1 MRQII
6 SILFIAVILCACTIK
21 PNTYGTGTGQIE
33 PNSSWQNMLKV
44 DNPKLAQRL
53 FISNVLS
60 RKTNDLLD
68 VNLEITS
75 TYKKTQN
82 LQYQFSWFDKQ
93 GFVIE
98 QDKEPWKSVSLHG
111 NQIVNVGAIAPNSE
125 VAKFKLYVREV
136 NEEVYRF

>member
-6 SILFIAVILCACTIK
+6 SILFIAVILGACTIK

>member
-1 MRQII
+1 
-6 SILFIAVILCACTIK
+6 
-21 PNTYGTGTGQIE
+21 
-33 PNSSWQNMLKV
+33 MLKV

-53 FISNVLS
+53 FISNVLT